1 VINCEVNVKS
11 GSHST
16 KRNRGFTLVEIMIVV
31 AIIGM
36 LAAIAIP
43 SLQKAWADSVRSA
56 CVNNLRQMSAAK
68 ELAAL
73 ANGWGNAD
81 GPATIGNPGYFTII
95 SQYIKGGERPI
106 CRTGAKS
113 YYNGMDESPTCQSGI
128 ATHVYETEN

>member
-1 VINCEVNVKS
+1 MKS

-43 SLQKAWADSVRSA
+43 SLRKAREDSIRAA

-81 GPATIGNPGYFTII
+81 GPKTIGNPGYFTII
-95 SQYIKGGERPI
+95 SQYIKGGVRPM
-106 CRTGAKS
+106 CPTGAKC
-113 YYNGMDESPTCQSGI
+113 YYNDLDESPTCQSGI